1 MLQRSSPGDSNSS
14 RSPSSSISLFVLLF
28 IITPQKENN
37 CMACPVYKDYNRMTG
52 AGGKHIPTLFPEEER
67 NYKNLMHDRMAAK
80 VPVLAA

>member
-1 MLQRSSPGDSNSS
+1 
-14 RSPSSSISLFVLLF
+14 
-28 IITPQKENN
+28 
-37 CMACPVYKDYNRMTG
+37 MACPVYKDYNRMTG